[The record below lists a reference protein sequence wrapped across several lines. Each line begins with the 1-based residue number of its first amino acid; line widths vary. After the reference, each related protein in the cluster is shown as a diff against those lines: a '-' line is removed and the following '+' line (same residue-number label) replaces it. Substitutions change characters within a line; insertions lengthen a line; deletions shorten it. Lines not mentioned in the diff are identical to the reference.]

1 MIELIQ
7 DDGDGDDDVNNNGK
21 EWLQR
26 KTMRQWVAVTM
37 DYGGGTNT
45 EECDGCRAQLVA
57 RETWCLG
64 RVAAQHRGQGRAR
77 AVRSRGGQAK
87 PQRRGEMKL
96 VPAPTESIVCN
107 QNTACLLST
116 SLL

>member
-37 DYGGGTNT
+37 DYGGG
-45 EECDGCRAQLVA
+45 DK
-57 RETWCLG
+57 
-64 RVAAQHRGQGRAR
+64 H
-77 AVRSRGGQAK
+77 GG
-87 PQRRGEMKL
+87 M
-96 VPAPTESIVCN
+96 
-107 QNTACLLST
+107 
-116 SLL
+116 